1 MCGASTVHGR
11 SRDRRRDS
19 RVVEPC
25 VDLMR
30 FIILAERGP
39 LVSRR
44 LQHAFRALSVP
55 GLYRQFTAAG
65 EQLRDVRLE

>member
-1 MCGASTVHGR
+1 
-11 SRDRRRDS
+11 
-19 RVVEPC
+19 
-25 VDLMR
+25 MR